1 MNRVYPISSTE
12 HSAHAMSLLKKVKKC
27 YIIKKDKMHYKSLFD
42 ISVCI
47 KREQLAMRPI

>member
-27 YIIKKDKMHYKSLFD
+27 YNKMQYKSLFD